1 MKKYIIEGIGT
12 YFLVLI
18 IGLTGNP
25 IAIGIGLSILVYM
38 GFHISGAHYN
48 PAVSIAMI
56 IRGEM
61 SVVECLKYILS
72 QCIGAF
78 AAAYSIVLLGA
89 DALSVVSN
97 TSDTTSF
104 LLAEIIFT
112 FLLVFVILN
121 VATHPDTKNNQYYG
135 LAIGLT
141 VAAGAFSVGDISGAV
156 FNPAVS
162 FGPSLLSL
170 INPDLE
176 LSNVASHNFFIYYL
190 GATVIGSIIA
200 SLLFNFLLKNK

>member
-1 MKKYIIEGIGT
+1 MKKYIVEGIGT

-38 GFHISGAHYN
+38 GGHISGAHYN
-48 PAVSIAMI
+48 PAVSLAMI
-56 IRGEM
+56 IRGEI
-61 SVVECLKYILS
+61 SVGECLKYVLS
-72 QCIGAF
+72 QCIGAV
-78 AAAYSIVLLGA
+78 AAAYSIILLGA
-89 DALSVVSN
+89 DALAVVSK
-97 TSDTTSF
+97 TDSMTSF
-104 LLAEIIFT
+104 FLAEIIFT

-141 VAAGAFSVGDISGAV
+141 VAAGAFSVGEISGAV

-162 FGPSLLSL
+162 FGPSVLS
-170 INPDLE
+170 IIDPDIE
-176 LSNVASHNFFIYYL
+176 FANIVSHNFFIYYL
-190 GATVIGSIIA
+190 GATVIGSVIA
-200 SLLFNFLLKNK
+200 SLLFNFLLKK

>member
-1 MKKYIIEGIGT
+1 MKKYIVEGIGT

-38 GFHISGAHYN
+38 GGHISGAHYN
-48 PAVSIAMI
+48 PAVSLAMI
-56 IRGEM
+56 IRGEI
-61 SVVECLKYILS
+61 SVGECLKYVLS
-72 QCIGAF
+72 QCIGAV
-78 AAAYSIVLLGA
+78 AAAYSIILLGA
-89 DALSVVSN
+89 DALAVVSK
-97 TSDTTSF
+97 TDSMTSF
-104 LLAEIIFT
+104 FLAEIIFT

-141 VAAGAFSVGDISGAV
+141 VAAGAFSVGEISGGV

-162 FGPSLLSL
+162 FGPSVLS
-170 INPDLE
+170 IIDPDIE
-176 LSNVASHNFFIYYL
+176 FANIVSHNFFIYYL
-190 GATVIGSIIA
+190 GATVIGSLLA
-200 SLLFNFLLKNK
+200 SLLFNFLLKK

>member
-1 MKKYIIEGIGT
+1 MKKYIVEGIGT

-38 GFHISGAHYN
+38 GGHISGAHYN
-48 PAVSIAMI
+48 PAVSLAMI
-56 IRGEM
+56 IRGEI
-61 SVVECLKYILS
+61 SVGECLKYVLS
-72 QCIGAF
+72 QCIGAV
-78 AAAYSIVLLGA
+78 AAAYSIILLGA
-89 DALSVVSN
+89 DALAVVSK
-97 TSDTTSF
+97 TDSMTSF
-104 LLAEIIFT
+104 FLAEIIFT

-141 VAAGAFSVGDISGAV
+141 VAAGAFSVGEISGGV

-162 FGPSLLSL
+162 FGPSVLS
-170 INPDLE
+170 IIDPDIE
-176 LSNVASHNFFIYYL
+176 FANIVSHNFFIYYL
-190 GATVIGSIIA
+190 GATVIGSVIA
-200 SLLFNFLLKNK
+200 SLLFNFLLKK

>member
-38 GFHISGAHYN
+38 GAHISGAHYN
-48 PAVSIAMI
+48 PAVSLAMI
-56 IRGEM
+56 IRGEITIM
-61 SVVECLKYILS
+61 ECLKYILS

-78 AAAYSIVLLGA
+78 AGAYSIVLLGV

-97 TSDTTSF
+97 TDSMTSF
-104 LLAEIIFT
+104 FMAEIIFT

-135 LAIGLT
+135 LAYGLT
-141 VAAGAFSVGDISGAV
+141 VAAGAFSVGEISGAV

-176 LSNVASHNFFIYYL
+176 FSNLVSHNFFIYYL
-190 GATVIGSIIA
+190 GATAIGSVIA
-200 SLLFNFLLKNK
+200 GLLFNYLLKNK